1 MTGFALPRGA
11 CERDECGFVAS
22 SSHAPRGN
30 SCCEIGGTSLL
41 SLEKLL
47 KVIKGY

>member
-11 CERDECGFVAS
+11 WERDECGFVAS

-30 SCCEIGGTSLL
+30 YI
-41 SLEKLL
+41 
-47 KVIKGY
+47 